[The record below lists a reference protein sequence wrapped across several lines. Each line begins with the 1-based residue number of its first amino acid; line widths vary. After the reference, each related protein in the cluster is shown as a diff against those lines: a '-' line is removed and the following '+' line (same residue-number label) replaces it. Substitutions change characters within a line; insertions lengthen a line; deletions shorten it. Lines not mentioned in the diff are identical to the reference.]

1 MAHVNQY
8 SYGWLT
14 PTLAYLFSYLGCLL
28 SLKATARARMLPP
41 GPGRVRWLVIAAWAI
56 GGTGI
61 WVMHFIAMIGYS
73 VAGAQIKFNLAITV
87 ASWITAVIVVGIGL
101 FIVGYGR
108 PSLIKVVFGG
118 LFMGVGVAAMH
129 YTGMS
134 AMQIDGTEYWSTKL
148 VALSVVIAVVA
159 ATVAL

>member
-1 MAHVNQY
+1 MAHVNQWQ
-8 SYGWLT
+8 YGWLT

-61 WVMHFIAMIGYS
+61 WVMHFIAMVGYS
-73 VAGAQIKFNLAITV
+73 VAGTQIRFNLAITI
-87 ASWITAVIVVGIGL
+87 ASWLTAVIVVGIG
-101 FIVGYGR
+101 R
-108 PSLIKVVFGG
+108 PSIIKTLFGG

-134 AMQIDGTEYWSTKL
+134 AMQIDGTEIWSVKL
-148 VALSVVIAVVA
+148 IVASV
-159 ATVAL
+159 